1 MPSNDKKP
9 NRSPD
14 GRPPGRSPGDHS
26 GLPREM
32 LRVVNTM
39 QACLHHV
46 WGEPVILSLLSKHT
60 LALSVEIE
68 AYARQIGTDGGEL
81 GRKLHA
87 LDAAQFFQEIALR
100 ALRRETALA
109 QRDADHARAALDR
122 AVAWED
128 VQDALRPA
136 ARSR

>member
-1 MPSNDKKP
+1 MPSNEKKP

-14 GRPPGRSPGDHS
+14 GRSPG
-26 GLPREM
+26 LPQEM

-46 WGEPVILSLLSKHT
+46 WGEPVILGLLSKHT
-60 LALSVEIE
+60 LALSAEIE

>member
-1 MPSNDKKP
+1 MPKNDKESSRSP
-9 NRSPD
+9 GRSPD
-14 GRPPGRSPGDHS
+14 GRS
-26 GLPREM
+26 GLSREM

-46 WGEPVILSLLSKHT
+46 WAEPVILGLLSKHT

-68 AYARQIGTDGGEL
+68 AYAQQIGTDGGEL

-100 ALRRETALA
+100 ALRRGTTLA

-128 VQDALRPA
+128 VQNALRPA